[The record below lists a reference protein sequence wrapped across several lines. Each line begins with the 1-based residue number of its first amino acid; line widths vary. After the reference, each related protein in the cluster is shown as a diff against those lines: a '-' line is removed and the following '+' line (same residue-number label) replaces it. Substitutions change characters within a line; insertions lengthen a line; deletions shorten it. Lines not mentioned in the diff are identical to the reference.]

1 MRRITLFLFML
12 FIMMVGTIS
21 NAFAADPDLE
31 NDFTLVK
38 SISWGVGDDITRDI
52 NNKLSIRAFET
63 GNNRQQDL
71 YAVTAPTDAVGWI
84 GVQLTNSQDGKGW
97 WNRSGQGLWSY
108 NATRSAAVYNDELTT
123 GYLVVFTCSD
133 NASNV
138 MTLTNGYGN
147 PDGPFSF
154 VQSEDGKSFF
164 CTITAETGAY
174 VGFCGNKS
182 KGYIKTIN
190 IYKPQKA
197 VVQASYTVK
206 YVDENGNE
214 LKESTT
220 YDGVAG
226 TSISLSAADKANIE
240 MNNVVYVYSSD
251 DTNGMTISEDGST
264 VVTVVFRVAEV
275 WNYTVNED
283 CNGTIVRNTIGQGVE
298 GTTIKVPYRRYN
310 VVDGVLYEKG
320 ATNKE
325 YNHSFS
331 LNEDGKEVNL
341 AYTATETTDVVFLS
355 EGEDIPGL
363 SRCNSSNTGIR
374 SSNSASAYAA
384 NGKVKITTL
393 AAGTYKIVAGIYDAS
408 STHDSHWIFLAGEE
422 QVADL
427 NCTVVN
433 LQELSSEEF
442 TLEKETAIY
451 LGQGGANNRGLDYVY
466 ITGNGGTVDVESI
479 EVTIGAAKY
488 ATLYYGDTSLEVPA
502 GVTATTYTIAEDN
515 VTLVESKVYTVGNV
529 IPAGEAVVLQGAAN
543 TYSFDIVATEAT
555 PDANNLLIGTDE
567 LTTFEEDGYKFYM
580 LSNGIYGI
588 GFYLQNESGN
598 SIANDEH
605 KAFLR
610 VAEAT
615 ASKAF
620 FSLGGEA
627 TAINSVA
634 TAKKETKGVFDLQ
647 GRRVDNP
654 VKGLYIM
661 NGKKVVIK

>member
-1 MRRITLFLFML
+1 MRRIYSLLAAMML
-12 FIMMVGTIS
+12 LVVGSGNAWADNWSLQLKGVAKVDKQAVTIS
-21 NAFAADPDLE
+21 E
-31 NDFTLVK
+31 TETITLGGTTLGTCSYNEGGAIDSKFVVQ
-38 SISWGVGDDITRDI
+38 IGTSWLMRPGGFY
-52 NNKLSIRAFET
+52 NFNSGGRAF
-63 GNNRQQDL
+63 GLQDC
-71 YAVTAPTDAVGWI
+71 TA
-84 GVQLTNSQDGKGW
+84 
-97 WNRSGQGLWSY
+97 GQII
-108 NATRSAAVYNDELTT
+108 
-123 GYLVVFTCSD
+123 
-133 NASNV
+133 
-138 MTLTNGYGN
+138 
-147 PDGPFSF
+147 
-154 VQSEDGKSFF
+154 
-164 CTITAETGAY
+164 TITADAAPEAQINVTLKNSSGGSY
-174 VGFCGNKS
+174 VFKVTEDGGVKFNFPKNK
-182 KGYIKTIN
+182 YIFTIDVEDPSADN
-190 IYKPQKA
+190 
-197 VVQASYTVK
+197 VSYTVK
-206 YVDENGNE
+206 FVDADGNSI
-214 LKESTT
+214 KDDAT
-220 YDGVAG
+220 YDDAPGATIAV
-226 TSISLSAADKANIE
+226 SESDKANI
-240 MNNVVYVYSSD
+240 VYNGVTYIYDED
-251 DTNGMTISEDGST
+251 DAEGQTVAEDGTT
-264 VVTVVFRVAEV
+264 VITVKFRVAEM
-275 WNYTVNED
+275 WSYTVNEV
-283 CNGTIVRNTIGQGVE
+283 CGEAVARNTTGE
-298 GTTIKVPYRRYN
+298 GAENTTIKAPYRRYN

-393 AAGTYKIVAGIYDAS
+393 APGTYKIVAGIYDAS

>member
-1 MRRITLFLFML
+1 MRRIYSLLAAMMLLVVGNGNTWADNWSIDLRGLVESDVEVVISATETVSIGGTTL
-12 FIMMVGTIS
+12 GTFS
-21 NAFAADPDLE
+21 Y
-31 NDFTLVK
+31 NDTPVDSKLVLQTGTK
-38 SISWGVGDDITRDI
+38 WLVRSAGLYQFNGGA
-52 NNKLSIRAFET
+52 RAF
-63 GNNRQQDL
+63 GLQDC
-71 YAVTAPTDAVGWI
+71 TA
-84 GVQLTNSQDGKGW
+84 
-97 WNRSGQGLWSY
+97 GQ
-108 NATRSAAVYNDELTT
+108 TI
-123 GYLVVFTCSD
+123 
-133 NASNV
+133 
-138 MTLTNGYGN
+138 
-147 PDGPFSF
+147 
-154 VQSEDGKSFF
+154 
-164 CTITAETGAY
+164 TITASGDPSVQTNAKLKSSNNGTY
-174 VGFCGNKS
+174 VYTVTEDGGVMFKPAR
-182 KGYIKTIN
+182 YLYFYTIDIADPSADN
-190 IYKPQKA
+190 
-197 VVQASYTVK
+197 VSYTVK
-206 YVDENGNE
+206 FVDANGNSI
-214 LKESTT
+214 KDDAT
-220 YDGVAG
+220 YDDAPGATIAVSDG
-226 TSISLSAADKANIE
+226 DKANIE
-240 MNNVVYVYSSD
+240 FEGVTYIYDSD
-251 DTNGMTISEDGST
+251 DAEGQTVAEDGST
-264 VVTVVFRVAEV
+264 VITVKFRVGEI
-275 WNYTVNED
+275 WSYSVNEV
-283 CNGTIVRNTIGQGVE
+283 CGEAVARNTSGEAVE
-298 GTTIKVPYRRYN
+298 NTTIKMPYRRYN

-320 ATNKE
+320 VTNKE
-325 YNHSFS
+325 YNHYFT
-331 LNEDGKEVNL
+331 LAEDGTEVNL

-393 AAGTYKIVAGIYDAS
+393 APGTYKIVAGIYDAS

-427 NCTVVN
+427 NCTQVN

-442 TLEKETAIY
+442 ILEKETAIY

-555 PDANNLLIGTDE
+555 PDTNNLLIGTDE

-598 SIANDEH
+598 SIVNDEH

>member
-1 MRRITLFLFML
+1 MRKFYSFIATLML
-12 FIMMVGTIS
+12 LVVGSGNAWADSWSINFKGLVSSNADVVISSTETVTIGGTELGTIS
-21 NAFAADPDLE
+21 YNDVAVDSKFVIQTGTKWLMRSDGLYQFNSGGRSFGLKDCTAGQIITITASGDP
-31 NDFTLVK
+31 
-38 SISWGVGDDITRDI
+38 
-52 NNKLSIRAFET
+52 
-63 GNNRQQDL
+63 
-71 YAVTAPTDAVGWI
+71 AVTA
-84 GVQLTNSQDGKGW
+84 
-97 WNRSGQGLWSY
+97 
-108 NATRSAAVYNDELTT
+108 NATLKSSSNGTYVYTVTADGGVKFTPARYLYFYTIDVEDPAA
-123 GYLVVFTCSD
+123 D
-133 NASNV
+133 NV
-138 MTLTNGYGN
+138 
-147 PDGPFSF
+147 
-154 VQSEDGKSFF
+154 
-164 CTITAETGAY
+164 
-174 VGFCGNKS
+174 
-182 KGYIKTIN
+182 
-190 IYKPQKA
+190 
-197 VVQASYTVK
+197 SYTVK
-206 YVDENGNE
+206 FVDANGNSI
-214 LKESTT
+214 KDDAT
-220 YDGVAG
+220 YDDAPGATIAVSDG
-226 TSISLSAADKANIE
+226 DKANIE
-240 MNNVVYVYSSD
+240 FEGVTYIYDSD
-251 DTNGMTISEDGST
+251 DAEGQTVAEDGST
-264 VVTVVFRVAEV
+264 VITVKFRVGEI
-275 WNYTVNED
+275 WSYSVNEV
-283 CNGTIVRNTIGQGVE
+283 CGEAVARNTSGEAVE
-298 GTTIKVPYRRYN
+298 NTTIKMPYRRYN

-320 ATNKE
+320 VTNKE
-325 YNHSFS
+325 YNHYFT
-331 LNEDGKEVNL
+331 LAEDGTEVNL

-393 AAGTYKIVAGIYDAS
+393 APGTYKIVAGIYDAS
-408 STHDSHWIFLAGEE
+408 SNHDSHWIFLAGEE

-427 NCTVVN
+427 NCTAVN

-488 ATLYYGDTSLEVPA
+488 ATLYYGDTNLEVPA

-529 IPAGEAVVLQGAAN
+529 IPASEAVVLQGAAN

>member
-1 MRRITLFLFML
+1 
-12 FIMMVGTIS
+12 MVDASDG
-21 NAFAADPDLE
+21 
-31 NDFTLVK
+31 
-38 SISWGVGDDITRDI
+38 
-52 NNKLSIRAFET
+52 
-63 GNNRQQDL
+63 L
-71 YAVTAPTDAVGWI
+71 YHFNSGGRSFGLKDCTA
-84 GVQLTNSQDGKGW
+84 
-97 WNRSGQGLWSY
+97 GQII
-108 NATRSAAVYNDELTT
+108 
-123 GYLVVFTCSD
+123 
-133 NASNV
+133 
-138 MTLTNGYGN
+138 
-147 PDGPFSF
+147 
-154 VQSEDGKSFF
+154 
-164 CTITAETGAY
+164 TITARCPLLAQVNVTLEEVHRGGSY
-174 VGFCGNKS
+174 VFTVTEDGGVKFTPAR
-182 KGYIKTIN
+182 YLYFYTIDVEDPAADN
-190 IYKPQKA
+190 
-197 VVQASYTVK
+197 VSYTVK
-206 YVDENGNE
+206 FVDADGNSI
-214 LKESTT
+214 KDDAT
-220 YDGVAG
+220 YDDAPGATIAVSDG
-226 TSISLSAADKANIE
+226 DKANIE
-240 MNNVVYVYSSD
+240 FEGVTYIYDSD
-251 DTNGMTISEDGST
+251 DAEGQTVAEDGTT
-264 VVTVVFRVAEV
+264 VITVKFRVAEI
-275 WNYTVNED
+275 WSYSVNEV
-283 CNGTIVRNTIGQGVE
+283 CGEAVARNTSGEAVE
-298 GTTIKVPYRRYN
+298 NTTIKMPYRRYN

-320 ATNKE
+320 VTNKE

-331 LNEDGKEVNL
+331 LNEDGTEVNL

-363 SRCNSSNTGIR
+363 SRCNTSNTGIR

-393 AAGTYKIVAGIYDAS
+393 APGTYKIVAGIYDAS

-488 ATLYYGDTSLEVPA
+488 ATLFYSDTSLEVPA

>member
-1 MRRITLFLFML
+1 MRKIYSLLAAVVLMAVGSVNVWADNWSIDFRNLVSANANVVISSSETVTIGGTEL
-12 FIMMVGTIS
+12 GTIS
-21 NAFAADPDLE
+21 Y
-31 NDFTLVK
+31 NDIAVDSKFVLQTGT
-38 SISWGVGDDITRDI
+38 SWLMRSDGLYQFNSGG
-52 NNKLSIRAFET
+52 RAF
-63 GNNRQQDL
+63 GLKDC
-71 YAVTAPTDAVGWI
+71 TAGQIITITA
-84 GVQLTNSQDGKGW
+84 
-97 WNRSGQGLWSY
+97 SGDPNVST
-108 NATRSAAVYNDELTT
+108 NATLK
-123 GYLVVFTCSD
+123 
-133 NASNV
+133 NASNETFV
-138 MTLTNGYGN
+138 YTVTA
-147 PDGPFSF
+147 DGGVKFTPARYLYFYTID
-154 VQSEDGKSFF
+154 VEDP
-164 CTITAETGAY
+164 AADN
-174 VGFCGNKS
+174 V
-182 KGYIKTIN
+182 
-190 IYKPQKA
+190 
-197 VVQASYTVK
+197 SYTVK
-206 YVDENGNE
+206 FVDANGNSI
-214 LKESTT
+214 KDDAT
-220 YDGVAG
+220 YDDAPGATIAVSDG
-226 TSISLSAADKANIE
+226 DKANIE
-240 MNNVVYVYSSD
+240 FEGVTYIYDSD
-251 DTNGMTISEDGST
+251 DAEGQTVAEDGST
-264 VVTVVFRVAEV
+264 VITVKFRVGEI
-275 WNYTVNED
+275 WSYSVNEV
-283 CNGTIVRNTIGQGVE
+283 CGEAVARNTSGEAVE
-298 GTTIKVPYRRYN
+298 NTTIKMPYRRYN

-320 ATNKE
+320 VTNKE
-325 YNHSFS
+325 YNHYFT
-331 LNEDGKEVNL
+331 LAEDGTEVNL

-393 AAGTYKIVAGIYDAS
+393 APGTYKIVAGIYDAS
-408 STHDSHWIFLAGEE
+408 SNHDSHWIFLAGEE